1 MKVIALQMFND
12 LKAKTLRNEG
22 DIFEVDPDRYAEIMA
37 KRTDLVQPYEAPE
50 DKATGEGDEAP
61 EDKATG
67 EGDEA
72 PEDKATG
79 EGDEAHEDKATG
91 EGDEAHE
98 DKATGEGADSVKKP
112 AAKST
117 RKPSKAKSSK

>member
-12 LKAKTLRNEG
+12 LKADTLRNEG

-50 DKATGEGDEAP
+50 DKATGEGGEAP
-61 EDKATG
+61 
-67 EGDEA
+67 
-72 PEDKATG
+72 
-79 EGDEAHEDKATG
+79 
-91 EGDEAHE
+91 E

-112 AAKST
+112 ASKST
-117 RKPSKAKSSK
+117 RKTSKVRSAK

>member
-12 LKAKTLRNEG
+12 LKANTLRNEG

-67 EGDEA
+67 EVDEA
-72 PEDKATG
+72 P
-79 EGDEAHEDKATG
+79 
-91 EGDEAHE
+91 E

-112 AAKST
+112 APKST
-117 RKPSKAKSSK
+117 RETSKGKSAK

>member
-1 MKVIALQMFND
+1 MKVIALQMFKD

-67 EGDEA
+67 EG
-72 PEDKATG
+72 
-79 EGDEAHEDKATG
+79 
-91 EGDEAHE
+91 
-98 DKATGEGADSVKKP
+98 ADSVKKP

-117 RKPSKAKSSK
+117 RKPSKAKSAK

>member
-37 KRTDLVQPYEAPE
+37 KRTDLVQPYEAP
-50 DKATGEGDEAP
+50 G
-61 EDKATG
+61 
-67 EGDEA
+67 
-72 PEDKATG
+72 
-79 EGDEAHEDKATG
+79 
-91 EGDEAHE
+91 

-117 RKPSKAKSSK
+117 RKPSKAKSAK

>member
-12 LKAKTLRNEG
+12 LKADTLRNEG

-50 DKATGEGDEAP
+50 DKATGEGGEAP
-61 EDKATG
+61 
-67 EGDEA
+67 
-72 PEDKATG
+72 
-79 EGDEAHEDKATG
+79 
-91 EGDEAHE
+91 E

-112 AAKST
+112 ASKST
-117 RKPSKAKSSK
+117 RKTSKGRSAK

>member
-12 LKAKTLRNEG
+12 LKADTLRNEG

-50 DKATGEGDEAP
+50 DKATGEDGEAP

-67 EGDEA
+67 ED
-72 PEDKATG
+72 
-79 EGDEAHEDKATG
+79 
-91 EGDEAHE
+91 
-98 DKATGEGADSVKKP
+98 ADSVKKP
-112 AAKST
+112 ASKST
-117 RKPSKAKSSK
+117 RKTSKGRSAK